1 MVSFQQHRNNLR
13 FVQPK
18 KEHFVQFRTVGND
31 TSTPV
36 QIFASAPVGVRVYP
50 ETK

>member
-1 MVSFQQHRNNLR
+1 MVFFQLQRNNLN

-18 KEHFVQFRTVGND
+18 KEHFAKFRTVEND

-36 QIFASAPVGVRVYP
+36 QILTSAPVRVRVHP
-50 ETK
+50 DIK